1 MGSKAVGT
9 VLQKRG
15 CEEKERIGPRG
26 LAALPLT
33 FHAVNPRQNP
43 HTWLQLGLCLPDA
56 DCAGKRAGEVLEERR
71 GA

>member
-1 MGSKAVGT
+1 MGSEAGGT

-33 FHAVNPRQNP
+33 FHAVNPTQNP
-43 HTWLQLGLCLPDA
+43 HTWLQLGLCLPD
-56 DCAGKRAGEVLEERR
+56 CAGKRAGEGLEERR